1 MGKSSRVQ
9 NARLAQV
16 RAEQAKAEQRRKL
29 LIAGGTVGV
38 VVLVVVGLV
47 FAALQ
52 GANKDVAGKAGSA
65 LDQASFAKL
74 TNVPASALDTVGA
87 GSSSNPPR
95 TIDAPALTKDGKP
108 RVLYVGAEFCPYCAS
123 QRWPLVV
130 ALSRFGTFNNLSTTY
145 SAPAPEPN
153 PNTPTITFHG
163 STYTSQ
169 YLSFT
174 AYETATNEKSNG
186 NWKPLETLS
195 SEDQTLFSTYNAP
208 PYTQTK
214 GAIPWLDIAGTS
226 IQEGASWDATPIL
239 AMSHA
244 QVVTALADPSTP
256 TGQGVLGTANV
267 LTAQICKATGGQ
279 PANVCTS
286 AGVVAAAAKLQ

>member
-9 NARLAQV
+9 NARLAQL

-29 LIAGGTVGV
+29 VLAGGTVGV
-38 VVLVVVGLV
+38 ILLVVVGLV

-52 GANKDVAGKAGSA
+52 GANKNVAGTAGSQ

-74 TNVPASALDTVGA
+74 TTVPATALDTAGVGSA
-87 GSSSNPPR
+87 DAAPK
-95 TIDAPALTKDGKP
+95 TITAPALTKDGKP
-108 RVLYVGAEFCPYCAS
+108 RIIYVGAEYCPYCATE
-123 QRWPLVV
+123 RWPLAV
-130 ALSRFGTFNNLSTTY
+130 ALSRFGTFNNLSTSY
-145 SAPAPEPN
+145 SAPAPEIN

-186 NWKPLETLS
+186 QWKTL
-195 SEDQTLFSTYNAP
+195 DTITGDDLTLLQTYNKP
-208 PYTQTK
+208 PYVDTD
-214 GAIPWLDIAGTS
+214 GAIPWVDFGGTAVL
-226 IQEGASWDATPIL
+226 QGASWDGTPL
-239 AMSHA
+239 QGKTHA
-244 QVVTALADPSTP
+244 DIVTALSDPT
-256 TGQGVLGTANV
+256 TDIGKGVLGSANV

-279 PANVCTS
+279 PTAVCTS
-286 AGVVAAAAKLQ
+286 PGVTAAAGKLG

>member
-95 TIDAPALTKDGKP
+95 TIDAPA
-108 RVLYVGAEFCPYCAS
+108 
-123 QRWPLVV
+123 
-130 ALSRFGTFNNLSTTY
+130 
-145 SAPAPEPN
+145 
-153 PNTPTITFHG
+153 PT
-163 STYTSQ
+163 
-169 YLSFT
+169 
-174 AYETATNEKSNG
+174 
-186 NWKPLETLS
+186 
-195 SEDQTLFSTYNAP
+195 
-208 PYTQTK
+208 
-214 GAIPWLDIAGTS
+214 
-226 IQEGASWDATPIL
+226 
-239 AMSHA
+239 
-244 QVVTALADPSTP
+244 
-256 TGQGVLGTANV
+256 
-267 LTAQICKATGGQ
+267 
-279 PANVCTS
+279 
-286 AGVVAAAAKLQ
+286 